1 MVYQEIRDPMG
12 SPTVDRLVGDWGE
25 AAFIS
30 QVYWLIIIFPRWNK
44 MMGMTRYDPRI
55 FTA

>member
-1 MVYQEIRDPMG
+1 MD
-12 SPTVDRLVGDWGE
+12 SPTVDGLVGDWPGVTC
-25 AAFIS
+25 IYIPS
-30 QVYWLIIIFPRWNK
+30 LLVDHHIPPSDGKK